1 MAAATLAT
9 ASSPAT
15 FVQPDFG
22 VKFDVKFGLKRVA
35 HLDVFMDVSS
45 GYSLGRSLD
54 LGLFV
59 IG

>member
-9 ASSPAT
+9 AISPAT
-15 FVQPDFG
+15 FIQPDLG
-22 VKFDVKFGLKRVA
+22 VKLDLKRVA

-45 GYSLGRSLD
+45 GYSLSRSLD
-54 LGLFV
+54 FGLFV

>member
-1 MAAATLAT
+1 VTAAATLAT
-9 ASSPAT
+9 AISPTT
-15 FVQPDFG
+15 FVQLHFSVEFG
-22 VKFDVKFGLKRVA
+22 RKRVA

>member
-9 ASSPAT
+9 AISPTT

-22 VKFDVKFGLKRVA
+22 VAFGVKRVA
-35 HLDVFMDVSS
+35 HLDVFMDVFS
-45 GYSLGRSLD
+45 GYSLGQLLD